1 MITII
6 MNEDRFGS
14 RSVAVEEPDV
24 PRVDVVRLAGRGTL
38 YIAAAKAYFMLTGLA
53 TYLVLPRVLSAEQ
66 FGLYSIA
73 AGVASIINAV
83 VITGTV
89 QMVSRFVSQ
98 AETLAEAVKRKA
110 LQLQLLVGGGIAGG
124 YVLLAPF
131 IARALHDP
139 RLTDYFRITAGI
151 TFSYSLY
158 AVFLGTLNGRKQ
170 FGKQAILDF
179 SYSTFKMLFVI
190 GLAAL
195 GYAVVGAL
203 SGWLLASLTVL
214 SLAAF
219 MVGWPKPRGRVRV
232 RDLLG
237 FQSMV
242 LVFILMVN
250 ALQKVDLLLIK
261 ALSSPDPK
269 LASDM
274 AGYYSAVMTI
284 ANVTWQS
291 IIAITFVAFPLISES
306 TFKAERETTRRYIS
320 HTVRFSLMIMA
331 LLSVL
336 FSSHAEGL
344 LGLIYTPEYLA
355 GATALRIAPFGML
368 LFGLLYVLTTI
379 ITSSGRPHVSV
390 MIGLLTLVLDAAGN
404 GWLIPRHGLVG
415 AALAVSMAMGV
426 GTVLASFYVLQR
438 YGALLPLRSV
448 LRIGGAALVAYGVA
462 RLVSVDGLLM
472 VAVLALQAVVYA
484 GALLFTGEIG
494 TEERAALYRIL
505 GRQRPDG

>member
-1 MITII
+1 MH
-6 MNEDRFGS
+6 EDRFGLS
-14 RSVAVEEPDV
+14 SIAVKEADV
-24 PRVDVVRLAGRGTL
+24 PRGDVVRLTGRGTL

-53 TYLVLPRVLSAEQ
+53 TYLVLPRVLNAEQ

-98 AETLAEAVKRKA
+98 AEAVAEAVKRKA
-110 LQLQLLVGGGIAGG
+110 LQLQLLMGGGIAGG
-124 YVLLAPF
+124 YFLLAPF
-131 IARALHDP
+131 IAGALHDP
-139 RLTDYFRITAGI
+139 RLTGYFRITAGI

-170 FGKQAILDF
+170 FHKQAALDF

-214 SLAAF
+214 GLSIF
-219 MVGWPKPRGRVRV
+219 MVGWTRPEGRVSA
-232 RDLLG
+232 RDLLR
-237 FQSMV
+237 FQSTV
-242 LVFILMVN
+242 LVFILVVN

-261 ALSSPDPK
+261 ALSSPDPR
-269 LASDM
+269 LASHM

-291 IIAITFVAFPLISES
+291 IVAITFVAFPLISES
-306 TFKAERETTRRYIS
+306 TFKAERETTRTYIS

-344 LGLIYTPEYLA
+344 LELIYTREYLA
-355 GATALRIAPFGML
+355 GASALRIVPFGML

-390 MIGLLTLVLDAAGN
+390 MIGVWTLVLDAVGN
-404 GWLIPRHGLVG
+404 GWFIPRYGLVG
-415 AALAVSMAMGV
+415 AALAVSMAMGLGSV
-426 GTVLASFYVLQR
+426 VASFYVVRQ
-438 YGALLPLRSV
+438 YGALLSPRSAI
-448 LRIGGAALVAYGVA
+448 RIGCAALLTYAVGYLAP
-462 RLVSVDGLLM
+462 VDGLRM
-472 VAVLALQAVVYA
+472 IAVLALQALVYA
-484 GALLFTGEIG
+484 GLLVLIGEIG
-494 TEERAALYRIL
+494 AAERAAVFRIL
-505 GRQRPDG
+505 GRQRSGE